1 MPTAKPWDPEDV
13 AIYEILADLV
23 ADAGL
28 TVRALVA
35 STGMKQSRVHSL
47 MTGTSAPATVG
58 EIERISAA
66 VGHRG
71 STIVRWAEERVEAE
85 QSESAGGRVVTFGRE
100 RRPELPAHV
109 PTHVAALYSD
119 VSHHDA
125 DVEREELP

>member
-1 MPTAKPWDPEDV
+1 M
-13 AIYEILADLV
+13 IREILADLV

-35 STGMKQSRVHSL
+35 ATGMKQSRVHSVL
-47 MTGTSAPATVG
+47 TGDRAPATVG
-58 EIERISAA
+58 EIERLAAA

-71 STIVRWAEERVEAE
+71 STLVRWAEERVEAAE
-85 QSESAGGRVVTFGRE
+85 GQVIEFGRE
-100 RRPELPAHV
+100 RRPELPSHV
-109 PTHVAALYSD
+109 PTHVAALHSD

>member
-1 MPTAKPWDPEDV
+1 MPAAKPWDPEDV

-23 ADAGL
+23 ADSGL
-28 TVRALVA
+28 TVRGLVSA
-35 STGMKQSRVHSL
+35 TGMKQSRVHSL
-47 MTGTSAPATVG
+47 LTGTSAPATVG
-58 EIERISAA
+58 EIERMAAA

-71 STIVRWAEERVEAE
+71 STLVRWAEERVAADETPE
-85 QSESAGGRVVTFGRE
+85 EGRVVEFGRG

-109 PTHVAALYSD
+109 PDRVAALHSE